1 MEYCPYDFFTIVMSG
16 LMTKHEVYCYF
27 KQMVNGVAYLH
38 SVGLAHRDLKLDNCV
53 VTSQGILKI
62 IDFGSAFVFDSVLMD
77 KLQNPEDPDIQ
88 ALESI
93 GEKVKASGL
102 VGSDPYLAPECLG
115 MATYEP
121 TAVDIWSLAIIF
133 CCMVLRR
140 FPWKLPK
147 VSDPSYKA
155 FTSESKEWVDEQGKK
170 KVTGPDRLF
179 RMLPTHSRPLISK
192 MLTLKSSERIKMRDI
207 LKDDF
212 LKGITECHYEKIEEV
227 AVNGNGE
234 GRSQSAG
241 SGASVDTT
249 WGKLVKGMDH
259 SHHLITER
267 ELQKLDEEK
276 AKEKRIAG
284 AA

>member
-1 MEYCPYDFFTIVMSG
+1 
-16 LMTKHEVYCYF
+16 
-27 KQMVNGVAYLH
+27 
-38 SVGLAHRDLKLDNCV
+38 
-53 VTSQGILKI
+53 
-62 IDFGSAFVFDSVLMD
+62 
-77 KLQNPEDPDIQ
+77 
-88 ALESI
+88 
-93 GEKVKASGL
+93 
-102 VGSDPYLAPECLG
+102 